1 MMPTVAS
8 IAARIAR
15 EGQNAI
21 LRLADG
27 SVPPS
32 WTDIPVRLVLRGYE
46 PELLA
51 GTLQQGDRRGW
62 ISGVEIAAAGARSP
76 RKGDRLLVEGT
87 TVAIVAAETRHLR
100 GAPALHVLALRG

>member
-21 LRLADG
+21 LRLADS

-32 WTDIPVRLVLRGYE
+32 WTDIPVRVVLRGYA

-62 ISGVEIAAAGARSP
+62 ISDAEIAAAGVRTP
-76 RKGDRLLVEGT
+76 RKGDRLVAAGVTT
-87 TVAIVAAETRHLR
+87 TVLAVETRYLR
-100 GAPALHVLALRG
+100 GVPALHLLALRG